1 MIFQIFHS
9 TAFTDHLKHATAK
22 IEVSYEAIVI
32 NDYWKTLTFCNCL
45 AKSCYINNHVLKY
58 SIYDFPNFSFD
69 GFHRSPQACYS

>member
-45 AKSCYINNHVLKY
+45 AKSCYINNYILKY
-58 SIYDFPNFSFD
+58 SIYVFRNFSFH
-69 GFHRSPQACYS
+69 GFQRSPQAC